1 MKGSPS
7 QRFLFGIL
15 AAGAL
20 ALLALGAASTASQ
33 IHAGAAF
40 RPQPAA
46 TTIVG
51 TSSGPLFYV
60 QNNGTTP
67 TGTFGIMG
75 AAGVGPLAIGVVGF
89 GANAAA
95 GNIGMLGYDIGPGG
109 VAGGAYT
116 PYVGSGPPTGS
127 TRTTGFIGIADYGDG
142 ILGQTYFANYGSSAY
157 GGAGVKGV
165 DVANDDG
172 FNDGVD
178 GITTNGGYGVAG
190 ISSDGALGGV
200 AGVAS
205 TGTAVLAQS
214 NSSFAVSA
222 SSAHGA
228 VAINATTGAT
238 GANAAAVFG
247 SATAPSPALGSGVV
261 GKGYVGVVGQARDA
275 SSLPLMAQDQNGA
288 SVFYVDTAGNVSY
301 HGTLMNFVHTRSGAV
316 GRTYAPTSTVRT
328 IEDFGSGQVVNGAG
342 VVRIDPTFSEMGDG
356 AYEVFLTPKGDSRG
370 LYVTGET
377 TTSFVV
383 RESQGGH
390 STLAFDYRIVAKQ
403 YGHTADHASL
413 ARSAVDFGEPP
424 PRSAQPSTPRAP
436 AKAFRL
442 PSVTGLPSAMA
453 HFVHTH

>member
-33 IHAGAAF
+33 IRADTAF

-67 TGTFGIMG
+67 AGTFGIIG
-75 AAGVGPLAIGVVGF
+75 AAGVGPLAIGVVGY

-116 PYVGSGPPTGS
+116 PYIGSGPPSGAN
-127 TRTTGFIGIADYGDG
+127 RTTGFVGIADYGEG
-142 ILGQTYFANYGSSAY
+142 ISGQTYLANWGSSY
-157 GGAGVKGV
+157 GAAGVKGV
-165 DVANDDG
+165 DAANDNG
-172 FNDGVD
+172 YNDGVE
-178 GITTNGGYGVAG
+178 GVTTNGAYGVVG
-190 ISSDGALGGV
+190 LSSDGAFGGV

-205 TGTAVLAQS
+205 TGTGVFAQS
-214 NSSFAVSA
+214 NSGFAVSA

-228 VAINATTGAT
+228 VAINATTGAI

-247 SATAPSPALGSGVV
+247 SATASSPALGSGVV
-261 GKGYVGVVGQARDA
+261 GKGYLGVVGQGRDA
-275 SSLPLMAQDQNGA
+275 SSFPLMAQDQNGA

-301 HGTLMNFVHTRSGAV
+301 HGTLMSFARTRSGAV
-316 GRTYAPTSTVRT
+316 GRTYAPASTVRT
-328 IEDFGSGQVVNGAG
+328 IEDFGSGQIVNGSG
-342 VVRIDPTFSEMGDG
+342 VVQIDPTFGELGDG

-370 LYVTGET
+370 LYVSGET
-377 TTSFVV
+377 ATSFVV
-383 RESQGGH
+383 RESQGGR

-403 YGHTADHASL
+403 YGHSAERASL
-413 ARSAVDFGEPP
+413 ARSTRDFGEPP
-424 PRSAQPSTPRAP
+424 PRNPLANGANVP

-442 PSVTGLPSAMA
+442 PKAATGLPNAMA
-453 HFVHTH
+453 RFVHAH